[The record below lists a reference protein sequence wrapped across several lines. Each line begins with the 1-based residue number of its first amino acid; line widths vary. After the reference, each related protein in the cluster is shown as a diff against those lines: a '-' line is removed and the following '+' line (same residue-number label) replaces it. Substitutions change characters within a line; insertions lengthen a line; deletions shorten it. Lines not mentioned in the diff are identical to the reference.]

1 MKYNLIKKAGTLFL
15 FLLFIGIQSSQ
26 AQFWKK
32 LEKRATEAAEEAV
45 LRKAEN
51 KAAEKAENAMDSIF
65 NVPNKVG
72 KKNRNK
78 GQQEGSRKTEEIV
91 LPETYD
97 FEWKYGLKMESE
109 AMKQNKKSIGNMK
122 MTYYLNA
129 NTAAFG
135 TLIEMPNNNQNI
147 GKTIMI
153 MDPDSGA
160 NVMLMEMNGQK
171 IIQHM
176 PSIFTEDIEET
187 IDEEVSKDYTVEKTD
202 TKIILGYACQGFTI
216 TTEDGIVKTYIALNA
231 PVSFNKAIANN
242 SKFKPKGF
250 DSDWLKEFENG
261 LMMEM
266 EFISS
271 EKEKYNMKMTCIEL
285 VQTPISINL
294 SEYKSFIQ
302 MGEE

>member
-97 FEWKYGLKMESE
+97 FEW
-109 AMKQNKKSIGNMK
+109 
-122 MTYYLNA
+122 
-129 NTAAFG
+129 
-135 TLIEMPNNNQNI
+135 NI
-147 GKTIMI
+147 W
-153 MDPDSGA
+153 
-160 NVMLMEMNGQK
+160 
-171 IIQHM
+171 
-176 PSIFTEDIEET
+176 
-187 IDEEVSKDYTVEKTD
+187 
-202 TKIILGYACQGFTI
+202 
-216 TTEDGIVKTYIALNA
+216 
-231 PVSFNKAIANN
+231 
-242 SKFKPKGF
+242 FK
-250 DSDWLKEFENG
+250 
-261 LMMEM
+261 
-266 EFISS
+266 
-271 EKEKYNMKMTCIEL
+271 
-285 VQTPISINL
+285 
-294 SEYKSFIQ
+294 
-302 MGEE
+302 

>member
-109 AMKQNKKSIGNMK
+109 AMKQNKKNVGDMK
-122 MTYYLNA
+122 LTYYLNTD
-129 NTAAFG
+129 TAAFG
-135 TLIEMPNNNQNI
+135 TLIDLPTNDGRM

-160 NVMLMEMNGQK
+160 NVMLMEMNEQK
-171 IIQHM
+171 IIQKM
-176 PSIFTEDIEET
+176 PSIAFEDIEEAT
-187 IDEEVSKDYTVEKTD
+187 SEELQKDYKVEKTD
-202 TKIILGYACQGFTI
+202 TKTILGYACQGFTI

-250 DSDWLKEFENG
+250 GSDWLKEFENG